1 MFSTQKELQTG
12 ETTDLLVTMWFET
25 KMGEKYRMPDMMR
38 QHVTEAHKDLD
49 QEDREY
55 VHVQNVSN
63 AILMIP
69 KRIINRAGVGER
81 CFWESI

>member
-1 MFSTQKELQTG
+1 
-12 ETTDLLVTMWFET
+12 MWFET
-25 KMGEKYRMPDMMR
+25 KMGEKYRMPDMMK

-49 QEDREY
+49 QADREY

-69 KRIINRAGVGER
+69 KRIISKAGVGER
-81 CFWESI
+81 CFWEST